1 MRADHRTA
9 KTAKKQQPSA
19 AARADARIVKGPATQ
34 AAAGTHQVA
43 TGARWPDGSGERAR
57 GRPFGDTYV
66 LINGQPFDEALRA
79 AGFSSPR
86 HFADYMR
93 LDYGTVNR
101 WRCGRRDIPYWAQ
114 QIIALLQEIRLTEE
128 VGMAV

>member
-1 MRADHRTA
+1 
-9 KTAKKQQPSA
+9 
-19 AARADARIVKGPATQ
+19 
-34 AAAGTHQVA
+34 
-43 TGARWPDGSGERAR
+43 
-57 GRPFGDTYV
+57 
-66 LINGQPFDEALRA
+66 
-79 AGFSSPR
+79 
-86 HFADYMR
+86 MR